1 MEATLLLCLLLP
13 MEHLS
18 TLRFT
23 MGLLS
28 RLAAHSTHNKM
39 DVGNLAVVLAPN
51 IMHVNRYMMAAWK
64 PVFQQLSC
72 FVPESKCWN

>member
-1 MEATLLLCLLLP
+1 MLLLCLLLP

-28 RLAAHSTHNKM
+28 RLAARSQHNKM
-39 DVGNLAVVLAPN
+39 DATNLAVVLAPN
-51 IMHVNRYMMAAWK
+51 IMHCNRYGCVLCASACVQNEK
-64 PVFQQLSC
+64 QTNKTVL
-72 FVPESKCWN
+72 

>member
-1 MEATLLLCLLLP
+1 MEGTLLLCLLLP

-28 RLAAHSTHNKM
+28 RLAAHSTRNKM

-51 IMHVNRYMMAAWK
+51 IMHVNRYTMDILEACISAA
-64 PVFQQLSC
+64 
-72 FVPESKCWN
+72 